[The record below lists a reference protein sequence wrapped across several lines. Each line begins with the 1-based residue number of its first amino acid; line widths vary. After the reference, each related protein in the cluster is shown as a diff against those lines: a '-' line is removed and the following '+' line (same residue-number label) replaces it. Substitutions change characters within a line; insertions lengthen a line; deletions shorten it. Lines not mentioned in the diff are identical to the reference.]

1 MESERSPSTNVNA
14 DSMSY
19 AHPDRT
25 DMCGICGVANSR
37 AEATPE
43 LSVLEAMSR
52 SIQHRGPDDDGT
64 FNDRGVGLAA
74 RRLSIIDL
82 PGGHQPVHNED
93 RSIWIVF
100 NGEIYNHERLHRLL
114 AKLGHRFYTRS
125 DTEVV
130 VHAYEEF
137 GDECVKYLNGM
148 FAFALW
154 DAHARRLFLARDR
167 FGIKPL
173 YYTVLGEE
181 IVFGSELKAVLEH
194 PGVERRIDVV
204 ALNEY
209 LSFEY
214 VPTPRT
220 IFNGIRKLPPGHT
233 LSFSPHGLRVERYWD
248 ISLGKSERRPPVSWR
263 DYQTRLRQELEDAV
277 SREMVSDVPVGVLL
291 SGGIDSS
298 SVAAMMRHRATSPIQ
313 SFTIAF
319 DEKSFDE
326 SRYARLAAEKLGL
339 DHHELTVTS
348 TMMAELVPRLM
359 DVIDEPFA
367 DSSIVPTYFLS
378 RFAREH
384 VKVVLGGDGG
394 DELFAGYPTLQAHRL
409 IEQYERFVPFFL
421 RAGLVP
427 RLIDRLPVS
436 KDNIS
441 FDFKARRFISG
452 RGVPVASRHH
462 RWLGSFLPQEKR
474 SLFVPELVQ
483 DDVDTY
489 EVAYEHQRRCDAQ
502 ETMNQLLYLD
512 QKLYLEGDILAKVDR
527 ASMAT
532 SLEVRVPLLNHTLA
546 EYVAEVP
553 HELKLRGLKS
563 KFILK
568 KAMEGVLPDEILKRP
583 KKGFNVPVAHW
594 IGTTLRELVRDQLS
608 SEKLKR
614 EGFFEPAYV
623 ERLLRE
629 HEEGVR
635 DHRKLLWT
643 LLVFELWQERYRAK

>member
-1 MESERSPSTNVNA
+1 
-14 DSMSY
+14 
-19 AHPDRT
+19 
-25 DMCGICGVANSR
+25 MCGICGVSSPGGETR
-37 AEATPE
+37 PE
-43 LSVLEAMSR
+43 LSVLEAMSK
-52 SIQHRGPDDDGT
+52 SIAHRGPDDDGT
-64 FNDRGVGLAA
+64 FVGAGVGLAA

-100 NGEIYNHERLHRLL
+100 NGEIYNHERLRDLL
-114 AKLGHRFYTRS
+114 AKLGHRFATRS
-125 DTEVV
+125 DTETI

-148 FAFALW
+148 FAFAIW
-154 DAHARRLFLARDR
+154 DGPARRLFLARDR

-173 YYTVLGEE
+173 YYTVLGDEL
-181 IVFGSELKAVLEH
+181 VFGSELKSILQH
-194 PGVERRIDVV
+194 PKVERRIDVV

-220 IFNGIRKLPPGHT
+220 IFKGIRKLPPGHT
-233 LSFSPHGLRVERYWD
+233 LSFSARGLRLEKYWD
-248 ISLGKSERRPPVSWR
+248 IRLSKSERRPPVSWR

-291 SGGIDSS
+291 SGGVDSS
-298 SVAAMMRHRATSPIQ
+298 AVAAMMRRRATSTVQ
-313 SFTIAF
+313 SFAIAF
-319 DEKSFDE
+319 EEKSFDE
-326 SRYARLAAEKLGL
+326 SRYARLVAERLGL
-339 DHHELTVTS
+339 AHHELTVTS
-348 TMMAELVPRLM
+348 SMMAELVPRLM
-359 DVIDEPFA
+359 DILDEPFA

-394 DELFAGYPTLQAHRL
+394 DELFAGYPTLKAHRL
-409 IEQYERFVPFFL
+409 IEYYERFVPFFL
-421 RAGLVP
+421 RAGIVP
-427 RLIDRLPVS
+427 KAIARLPVS

-462 RWLGSFLPQEKR
+462 RWLGSFVPQEKR

-489 EVAYEHQRRCDAQ
+489 EVAYEHQMRCDAQ

-563 KFILK
+563 KFLFK
-568 KAMEGVLPDEILKRP
+568 KAMEGILPAEILKRP
-583 KKGFNVPVAHW
+583 KKGFNVPVAYW
-594 IGTTLRELVRDQLS
+594 IGGSLKELVRDQLS

-629 HEEGVR
+629 HEQGVR

-643 LLVFELWQERYRAK
+643 LLVFELWQEKYLAH